1 MSYEARNARLAGTFD
16 STGVPRTCGDM
27 INVVGI
33 LICYSLIVILAMP
46 DHFAMP
52 RDDSEEF

>member
-1 MSYEARNARLAGTFD
+1 
-16 STGVPRTCGDM
+16 M

-52 RDDSEEF
+52 LDDSEES